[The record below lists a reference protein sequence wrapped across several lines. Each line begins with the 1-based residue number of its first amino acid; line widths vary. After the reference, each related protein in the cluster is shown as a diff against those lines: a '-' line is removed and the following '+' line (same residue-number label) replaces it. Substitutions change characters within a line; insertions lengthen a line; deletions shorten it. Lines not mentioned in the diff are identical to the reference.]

1 MYENHGTDTNM
12 SAHLYYL
19 TAGMVFEYFSK
30 IQKYIADQSEIK
42 RIYKTNIASVN
53 FKSSVQR
60 EKNTMILKN
69 ELIG

>member
-19 TAGMVFEYFSK
+19 TASMVFEYFSK

-53 FKSSVQR
+53 FKSSVATW
-60 EKNTMILKN
+60 KKYDALKN